1 MFELYLDIQKKK
13 DLWSMG
19 DIEARGRWK
28 SFIGKWNRGELAGG
42 WYEPGTFERA
52 RKAAEN
58 GHGREENEKP
68 ATSTSDHEEY
78 GRVKRRGRGEPGWKS
93 EARGEESDVAAPSRK
108 MQDGQ
113 DSDSDSDD
121 YGPTLPGQVSQLS
134 RYKRAG
140 PTIPNMEDLGLK
152 RENESN
158 EAYARRKGAIEDRKW
173 ERKAERK
180 AQIERLDEL
189 VPRAAGGTRER
200 QLEKK
205 REVNEKMKSFRDKG
219 DGQLEVPD
227 EELMGGGG
235 GIGELKQKMSEYERK
250 KTERELRRE
259 EINRARNAE
268 REERLSEYRQKE
280 DKTMEMLRNL
290 AEQNFGPRAE

>member
-1 MFELYLDIQKKK
+1 MD
-13 DLWSMG
+13 

-28 SFIGKWNRGELAGG
+28 SFIGKWNRRELAEG

-52 RKAAEN
+52 RRAAE
-58 GHGREENEKP
+58 EEEEDCDEEESKKP
-68 ATSTSDHEEY
+68 AASTDDYDEH
-78 GRVKRRGRGEPGWKS
+78 GRVKRRGRGESGRKS
-93 EARGEESDVAAPSRK
+93 EARGEHSDVAAPPSEK
-108 MQDGQ
+108 QDGQ
-113 DSDSDSDD
+113 DSDSDD
-121 YGPTLPGQVSQLS
+121 YGPALPGQDSQVS

-140 PTIPNMEDLGLK
+140 PTIPNMEDLELK
-152 RENESN
+152 RENESE
-158 EAYARRKGAIEDRKW
+158 EAYVRRKAANEDRKW

-180 AQIERLDEL
+180 AQTERLDEL
-189 VPRAAGGTRER
+189 VPRAAAGTRGR

-205 REVNEKMKSFRDKG
+205 REVNDKMKSFRDKG
-219 DGQLEVPD
+219 DGQVEVPD
-227 EELMGGGG
+227 EELMGVAE

-280 DKTMEMLRNL
+280 DKTMEMLKNL
-290 AEQNFGPRAE
+290 ARHNFGPRAG

>member
-1 MFELYLDIQKKK
+1 MD
-13 DLWSMG
+13 

-28 SFIGKWNRGELAGG
+28 SFIGKWNRGELAEG

-52 RKAAEN
+52 KKAAE
-58 GHGREENEKP
+58 EEGLGEP
-68 ATSTSDHEEY
+68 APRAPADGEDEF

-93 EARGEESDVAAPSRK
+93 EARGEDNQEEEPQRK
-108 MQDGQ
+108 QDRD
-113 DSDSDSDD
+113 DSDRDD
-121 YGPTLPGQVSQLS
+121 YGPALPGQGAQVS

-140 PTIPNMEDLGLK
+140 PTIPNMEDLELK
-152 RENESN
+152 RENES
-158 EAYARRKGAIEDRKW
+158 EETFARRKAAREDQKW

-180 AQIERLDEL
+180 AQTERLDEL
-189 VPRAAGGTRER
+189 VPRAAAGTRER

-205 REVNEKMKSFRDKG
+205 REVNEKRKSFRDKG
-219 DGQLEVPD
+219 DGQVEVPD
-227 EELMGGGG
+227 EELMGGGE

-259 EINRARNAE
+259 EINRARNTE

-280 DKTMEMLRNL
+280 DKTMEMLKNL
-290 AEQNFGPRAE
+290 ARQNFGPRAG

>member
-1 MFELYLDIQKKK
+1 MFALYLDIQKQK
-13 DLWSMG
+13 DLSSMD

-28 SFIGKWNRGELAGG
+28 SFIGKWNRGELAEG

-52 RKAAEN
+52 RKAAE
-58 GHGREENEKP
+58 EEGYGGEEGKKP
-68 ATSTSDHEEY
+68 DASTGDHDEY

-93 EARGEESDVAAPSRK
+93 EAGGEDSDVAAPSSK
-108 MQDGQ
+108 KQDGL
-113 DSDSDSDD
+113 DSDSDD
-121 YGPTLPGQVSQLS
+121 YGPALPGQDSQIS

-140 PTIPNMEDLGLK
+140 PTIPNMEDLELK
-152 RENESN
+152 RENESE
-158 EAYARRKGAIEDRKW
+158 EAYARRKAANEDRKW

-180 AQIERLDEL
+180 AQTERLDEL
-189 VPRAAGGTRER
+189 VPRAAAGTRER

-205 REVNEKMKSFRDKG
+205 RNVNEKMKWFRDKG
-219 DGQLEVPD
+219 DGQVEVPD
-227 EELMGGGG
+227 EELMGGGE

-268 REERLSEYRQKE
+268 REERLSEYMQKE

-290 AEQNFGPRAE
+290 ARQNFGPRAG